1 MWLFFIGY
9 IDISK
14 NKFLK
19 VVSIPTS
26 KGDMSSD
33 TGNSASNDRDITQG
47 VKMKDLEAKSYQPH
61 NNSIYSTTV

>member
-1 MWLFFIGY
+1 MWLFIGY
-9 IDISK
+9 TDFSK

-33 TGNSASNDRDITQG
+33 TGNSASSDRDITQD

-61 NNSIYSTTV
+61 NSIYSTTV